1 MKYFILI
8 STLSIVFPIS
18 FSRIVTTFD
27 PPGEFSVP
35 IYDENNQ
42 LIHDYKFDTKEGI
55 NIAYEHMITR
65 GGIVGG
71 VDFYLFGGGEFMIGR
86 RSDVNIS
93 LHSLYLKPIIGLTDK
108 LMLNFSLG
116 LTVLNTEQ
124 KDFILDAGSLLSM
137 GIEYGITD
145 NLSLA
150 ITKSYYNLFEKA
162 YPASS
167 DVHAGPFFGSNVGET
182 VDLESTTLDMRYEK
196 IGFSVIYGFKTN

>member
-1 MKYFILI
+1 MKYLLMIFTF
-8 STLSIVFPIS
+8 SMVFPIS
-18 FSRIVTTFD
+18 FSRISTTFD
-27 PPGEFSVP
+27 PPGQFSIP
-35 IYDENNQ
+35 LYDKDNQ

-55 NIAYEHMITR
+55 NIAYEHIITR
-65 GGIVGG
+65 GGVVGG

-167 DVHAGPFFGSNVGET
+167 DVPAGPFFGSNVGET
-182 VDLESTTLDMRYEK
+182 VDLESKL
-196 IGFSVIYGFKTN
+196 

>member
-1 MKYFILI
+1 MKYFLLI
-8 STLSIVFPIS
+8 STISFLFPIS
-18 FSRIVTTFD
+18 FSRILTTFD

-35 IYDENNQ
+35 LYDKNNQ
-42 LIHDYKFDTKEGI
+42 LIYDYKFDTKEGI
-55 NIAYEHMITR
+55 SIAYEHMITK
-65 GGIVGG
+65 GGVVGG

-167 DVHAGPFFGSNVGET
+167 DVPAGPFFGSNVGET

-196 IGFSVIYGFKTN
+196 IGFSVLYGFKTN